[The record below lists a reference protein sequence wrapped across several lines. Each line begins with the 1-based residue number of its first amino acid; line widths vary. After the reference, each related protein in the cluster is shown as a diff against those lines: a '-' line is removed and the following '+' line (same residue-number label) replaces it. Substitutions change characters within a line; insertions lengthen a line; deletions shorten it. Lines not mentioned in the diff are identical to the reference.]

1 MENQYGGTATM
12 VNAVNTA
19 RNVDASQLSP
29 EVQQQQ
35 AAKAAQSKTQPLA
48 QDSVT
53 LKSTGDQ
60 NHDGDSQ

>member
-1 MENQYGGTATM
+1 M

-35 AAKAAQSKTQPLA
+35 AAKTAEPKSQPLA

>member
-1 MENQYGGTATM
+1 MI
-12 VNAVNTA
+12 NAVNSA
-19 RNVDASQLSP
+19 RNVEATQLSP

-35 AAKAAQSKTQPLA
+35 AAKTAQAKPQSVP

-60 NHDGDSQ
+60 DHDGDSK

>member
-1 MENQYGGTATM
+1 M
-12 VNAVNTA
+12 VNAISSA
-19 RNVDASQLSP
+19 RNVETTQLSP

-35 AAKAAQSKTQPLA
+35 AAKAAQAKAQSPP

-60 NHDGDSQ
+60 DHDGDSK